1 MMMHGRMNHNAHRTG
16 IAATLCCALLGAIS
30 VLAGT
35 GTMQAQDTKQS
46 AAAATDMW
54 HQPTMLNWGPAR
66 EKLAE
71 HGLSYNFHYYAVAL
85 GNPNAPQGTDEHFGN
100 WERIR
105 GTVDADFGKF
115 SAWHGLYFHA
125 TAVWQ
130 NGVDMGSVIGSIAS
144 PSGLISSHQFRLDSM
159 TLTQNFVKDKVQ
171 LTAGIMA
178 SQDLYG
184 LDYYIGYFVAEPLFY
199 NFGNM
204 GNVRASY
211 DPESAPAVNLKI
223 VPSKSYFVQSGYFLP
238 SDDGE
243 QHKYPTGFNYKSGNH
258 GATFN
263 IAAGYNTD
271 ANAPKTRKSYPGVYQ
286 AGFIVNGSK
295 AGSVSATTGASGFFD
310 YNQSKYVDGNH
321 LFYLQA
327 NQPVYRVQAGSDRG
341 LDAAFGVSTSP
352 ADKAK
357 IPTQYT
363 AGLIFH
369 APIAQRAKDSVALG
383 LVASPIGD
391 AFNRYTVA
399 HGGTALKNET
409 LIELNYRA
417 QLTPWLSIQPVYQ
430 HYANVGGSK
439 HDANLAG
446 FQFLSVF

>member
-1 MMMHGRMNHNAHRTG
+1 MGAMVLM
-16 IAATLCCALLGAIS
+16 AATTS
-30 VLAGT
+30 T
-35 GTMQAQDTKQS
+35 QAQSVKPTV
-46 AAAATDMW
+46 DMW
-54 HQPTMLNWGPAR
+54 HQSTMFNWGPGR

-71 HGLSYNFHYYAVAL
+71 HGITYNFHYYAVAL
-85 GNPNAPQGTDEHFGN
+85 GNPGAEKGTDERFSN

-130 NGVDMGSVIGSIAS
+130 NGVNMGSVIGSISS

-159 TLTQNFVKDKVQ
+159 TLQQNFMKDKVQ

-184 LDYYIGYFVAEPLFY
+184 LDHYIGYFVAEPLFY

-223 VPSKSYFVQSGYFLP
+223 QPNRSYFVQTGYFLP

-243 QHKYPTGFNYKSGNH
+243 QHPYPTGFNYKSGHH

-263 IAAGYNTD
+263 AAVGYNTD
-271 ANAPKTRKSYPGVYQ
+271 ANAPATRKSYPGVYQ

-295 AGSVSATTGASGFFD
+295 AGSVSPTTGASGFFD
-310 YNQSKYVDGNH
+310 YNKAKYTDGNH
-321 LFYLQA
+321 LFYFQA
-327 NQPVYRVQAGSDRG
+327 NQPVYRERAGSDRG

-352 ADKAK
+352 SDKAK

-363 AGLIFH
+363 AGLIYH
-369 APIAQRAKDSVALG
+369 APLAFRTKDSIALG
-383 LVASPIGD
+383 LVSSPISS
-391 AFNRYTVA
+391 AFNKYTVA
-399 HGGTALKNET
+399 NGGTALKNET
-409 LIELNYRA
+409 VIEFNYKA
-417 QLTPWLSIQPVYQ
+417 QVTPWLSIQPVYQ
-430 HYANVGGSK
+430 HYSHVGGTTHNASI
-439 HDANLAG
+439 AG
-446 FQFLSVF
+446 FQFLTVF

>member
-1 MMMHGRMNHNAHRTG
+1 MMHGRITKEAHRIG
-16 IAATLCCALLGAIS
+16 AAHAICYGLLGALSILNASGTLAAQQANQS
-30 VLAGT
+30 VQPA
-35 GTMQAQDTKQS
+35 M
-46 AAAATDMW
+46 DMW
-54 HQPTMLNWGPAR
+54 HQPTMLNWGPER
-66 EKLAE
+66 EKLAAR
-71 HGLSYNFHYYAVAL
+71 GVTFNFHYYAAAL
-85 GNPNAPQGTDEHFGN
+85 GDPNPAPGTDERFSN

-115 SAWHGLYFHA
+115 SSLHGLYFHG

-130 NGVDMGSVIGSIAS
+130 NGVDMGPVIGSIAS
-144 PSGLISSHQFRLDSM
+144 PSGLISSHQFRMDSM
-159 TLTQNFVKDKVQ
+159 TLTQNFAKDKVQ

-184 LDYYIGYFVAEPLFY
+184 LCYYIGYFVAEPLFY

-223 VPSKSYFVQSGYFLP
+223 IPSKSYFVQAGYFLP

-243 QHKYPTGFNYKSGNH
+243 QHDYPTGFNYKSGHH

-263 IAAGYNTD
+263 AAVGFNTD
-271 ANAPKTRKSYPGVYQ
+271 ANAPATRKSYPGAYQ

-295 AGSVSATTGASGFFD
+295 SGSVSPTTGASGFFD
-310 YNQSKYVDGNH
+310 YNRGKYVDGNH

-327 NQPVYRVQAGSDRG
+327 NQPVYRVRAGSDRG
-341 LDAAFGVSTSP
+341 LDIAFGVSTSP
-352 ADKAK
+352 SDKAK
-357 IPTQYT
+357 VPTEYT
-363 AGLIFH
+363 AGLVFH
-369 APIAQRAKDSVALG
+369 APIAARTKDSIALG

-399 HGGTALKNET
+399 QGGLALKNET
-409 LIELNYRA
+409 LIEVNYRA

-439 HDANLAG
+439 HGAALAG
-446 FQFLSVF
+446 FQFLTVF